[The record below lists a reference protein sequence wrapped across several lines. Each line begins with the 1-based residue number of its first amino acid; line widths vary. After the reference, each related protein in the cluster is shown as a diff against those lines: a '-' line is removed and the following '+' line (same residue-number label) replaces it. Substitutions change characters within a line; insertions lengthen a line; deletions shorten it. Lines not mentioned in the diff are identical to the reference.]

1 MMSEEFAPELAA
13 VGRVPAREADIE
25 IDGLLSDVIA
35 GTTAVIEDEGVTL
48 YADWTT
54 DTMFDT
60 LTAKTQELLGG
71 QITGA
76 EYLEDVQADW
86 EAFFAE

>member
-1 MMSEEFAPELAA
+1 M
-13 VGRVPAREADIE
+13 E
-25 IDGLLSDVIA
+25 ITGLLADVAAGAAEVIA
-35 GTTAVIEDEGVTL
+35 ADGITL

-54 DTMFDT
+54 DTMFNT

-71 QITGA
+71 QIDGA
-76 EYLEDVQADW
+76 QYLEDVQADW